1 MKYIYDKTTA
11 EIKLI
16 FILMAKCSYV
26 LLTQLEV
33 QPAPRGKKQS
43 HKTNDPAKK
52 ERKKNLKYTNIF
64 MIIFPNNNVEKMH
77 IKHKHQNMAHCC
89 CGMWNRQRLTIQILF
104 KASKSNTEFYSNSY
118 TYLPISRPRCLSFR
132 LDECFSL
139 LWTLCCAR
147 MYFMV
152 HILYSRRYRLVSHII
167 DGIFTFS
174 AILPMS
180 NRIEI
185 LFTLDRPFQAYEQ
198 ISRCAYCESHE
209 KRWTHSFRYSL
220 RVEREGE
227 RVSTKF
233 MNCLMSMEMM
243 HEHFTWPIT
252 GWPKRLAFKR
262 DGQNM

>member
-1 MKYIYDKTTA
+1 
-11 EIKLI
+11 
-16 FILMAKCSYV
+16 
-26 LLTQLEV
+26 
-33 QPAPRGKKQS
+33 
-43 HKTNDPAKK
+43 
-52 ERKKNLKYTNIF
+52 
-64 MIIFPNNNVEKMH
+64 
-77 IKHKHQNMAHCC
+77 
-89 CGMWNRQRLTIQILF
+89 
-104 KASKSNTEFYSNSY
+104 
-118 TYLPISRPRCLSFR
+118 
-132 LDECFSL
+132 
-139 LWTLCCAR
+139 
-147 MYFMV
+147 MV

-220 RVEREGE
+220 RVERERE

>member
-1 MKYIYDKTTA
+1 MYKRMARNLPTPNKKCPYEWKRASENEIYIWQNDGRNQVNLHFDGKVFVCA
-11 EIKLI
+11 IN
-16 FILMAKCSYV
+16 AAGG
-26 LLTQLEV
+26 
-33 QPAPRGKKQS
+33 PAGTKRGKKQS

-209 KRWTHSFRYSL
+209 KRWTHSFR
-220 RVEREGE
+220 
-227 RVSTKF
+227 
-233 MNCLMSMEMM
+233 
-243 HEHFTWPIT
+243 
-252 GWPKRLAFKR
+252 
-262 DGQNM
+262 